1 MLDVILDAVIDT
13 LKIIPI
19 LLLVYLLVEFL
30 THHKE
35 EPFAFLTKKKKFWGP
50 TIGSLLGSIP
60 QCGFSAAMAD
70 LYSTKKITLGTL
82 FAVFIAT
89 SDEAL
94 PIMLANPEAYKEM
107 LILIG
112 FKLIFALLFGY
123 LIDFII
129 GYKLL
134 KKAKE
139 RFENHKINCHDHSCC
154 CNHEEEVHCDHD
166 HCCADNI
173 YIEAIVHTLKISA
186 YILIINLIFGFV
198 LYFVDLNDFFNAI
211 SINPYLETFIT
222 SLIGL
227 IPNCAGSVF
236 LVELFLQKGI
246 TLAATIGGLSAGSG
260 VGIMVLFRKNK
271 SVKESILILISLY
284 LIGVLIG
291 VILTPILA

>member
-1 MLDVILDAVIDT
+1 MWDVILDALIDT

-35 EPFAFLTKKKKFWGP
+35 EPFAFLTKKKKAWGP
-50 TIGSLLGSIP
+50 FIGTLLGSVP

-70 LYSTKKITLGTL
+70 LYSSQKISLGTL

-94 PIMLANPEAYKEM
+94 PILLANPEAYKDM

-112 FKLIFALLFGY
+112 FKIVFAIVFGY
-123 LIDFII
+123 LIDLLI
-129 GYKLL
+129 GYRLI

-139 RFENHKINCHDHSCC
+139 RYEHHC
-154 CNHEEEVHCDHD
+154 CNGHCHHEDETHCCHD

-173 YIEAIVHTLKISA
+173 YIEAIKHTLTISA
-186 YILIINLIFGFV
+186 YILIINLFFGFV
-198 LYFVDLNDFFNAI
+198 LYFVDIENFLNVI
-211 SINPYLETFIT
+211 SLNPYVQNLVTA
-222 SLIGL
+222 LIGL

-236 LVELFLQKGI
+236 LVELYLQQGI

-260 VGIMVLFRKNK
+260 IGIMILFRKNK
-271 SVKESILILISLY
+271 SIKENILILISLY
-284 LIGVLIG
+284 VIGVLIG
-291 VILTPILA
+291 TILTPILA